1 MHKAGPATVGP
12 AGSTSPV
19 LPRPARRPT
28 VWPRRTSRTSAPPSR
43 GRLGALPRELPPTPR
58 DYCRQAPTAAGLGML
73 PPTPSAD
80 SATLPMNLPMAS
92 LRNVLTGGHATRI
105 QRTSAQARTS
115 ENRMSVLLIR
125 RFRVRSPDAPRVLTC
140 GYASFKSR
148 RLAWSGPR
156 GAVVRPRWIGAMCA
170 PGGTRA
176 ACRKTLRCRQAT
188 THSSSGCITW
198 PEIAARAGS
207 RPEYP

>member
-12 AGSTSPV
+12 AGSPSPV
-19 LPRPARRPT
+19 PPRPARRPT

-43 GRLGALPRELPPTPR
+43 GRLGALPRDLPPTPR

-92 LRNVLTGGHATRI
+92 RRNVLTGGHATRI

-140 GYASFKSR
+140 GYASFKTPASR
-148 RLAWSGPR
+148 L
-156 GAVVRPRWIGAMCA
+156 VRPAWGRGEAEVD
-170 PGGTRA
+170 R
-176 ACRKTLRCRQAT
+176 RDV
-188 THSSSGCITW
+188 
-198 PEIAARAGS
+198 RAGRDPCGLQEDS
-207 RPEYP
+207 SLPAGHHTFEFRLHHMA